1 MTVLAA
7 QLVSTGL
14 ANFLC
19 CLVLAV
25 FGVVAWISIR
35 HNIRG
40 IDFDEVPCGP
50 ASRRVTEKTRIAASE
65 PQSTGLHPDQADQW
79 SRMGLSS

>member
-50 ASRRVTEKTRIAASE
+50 ALKESPREDANRGI
-65 PQSTGLHPDQADQW
+65 
-79 SRMGLSS
+79 

>member
-25 FGVVAWISIR
+25 FGIVAWISIR
-35 HNIRG
+35 RNIRG

-50 ASRRVTEKTRIAASE
+50 ALKEKHNKDASQASE
-65 PQSTGLHPDQADQW
+65 
-79 SRMGLSS
+79 R

>member
-19 CLVLAV
+19 CLTLAV

-35 HNIRG
+35 RNIRG

-50 ASRRVTEKTRIAASE
+50 ALKENHQEDAKG
-65 PQSTGLHPDQADQW
+65 STTNSAKH
-79 SRMGLSS
+79 

>member
-19 CLVLAV
+19 CLALAV

-35 HNIRG
+35 RNIRG
-40 IDFDEVPCGP
+40 IDFDSAPCGP
-50 ASRRVTEKTRIAASE
+50 ALKEHRQDDATKSS
-65 PQSTGLHPDQADQW
+65 PDVAKH
-79 SRMGLSS
+79 

>member
-1 MTVLAA
+1 MTVFAA

-14 ANFLC
+14 ANFLS

-25 FGVVAWISIR
+25 FGIVAWISIR
-35 HNIRG
+35 RNIRG

-50 ASRRVTEKTRIAASE
+50 ALKEDHGKDANR
-65 PQSTGLHPDQADQW
+65 D
-79 SRMGLSS
+79 M

>member
-19 CLVLAV
+19 CLTLAV

-35 HNIRG
+35 RNIRG
-40 IDFDEVPCGP
+40 IDFDEVPCCP
-50 ASRRVTEKTRIAASE
+50 ALKENHQEDAKG
-65 PQSTGLHPDQADQW
+65 STTNSAKH
-79 SRMGLSS
+79 

>member
-40 IDFDEVPCGP
+40 IDFERFLAARP
-50 ASRRVTEKTRIAASE
+50 SRRVTEKTRIAASE

>member
-1 MTVLAA
+1 M
-7 QLVSTGL
+7 STGL

-50 ASRRVTEKTRIAASE
+50 ALKESHREDANRGI
-65 PQSTGLHPDQADQW
+65 
-79 SRMGLSS
+79 

>member
-25 FGVVAWISIR
+25 FGVVA
-35 HNIRG
+35 
-40 IDFDEVPCGP
+40 
-50 ASRRVTEKTRIAASE
+50 
-65 PQSTGLHPDQADQW
+65 
-79 SRMGLSS
+79 